1 MVTVW
6 IGGGLG
12 NQMFMCAYACY
23 VHMCVICMVYAHVCY
38 MNITDMCI

>member
-12 NQMFMCAYACY
+12 NQMFMCAYAF
-23 VHMCVICMVYAHVCY
+23 VSCMKIGLYSKSVTAI
-38 MNITDMCI
+38 ML

>member
-12 NQMFMCAYACY
+12 NQMFMCAYAF
-23 VHMCVICMVYAHVCY
+23 VLKKEDIK
-38 MNITDMCI
+38 